1 MIDTRMSKMT
11 AARRAGWLVGASA
24 LAFGLA
30 APALAQTAPEQ
41 ETPPD
46 AAQPQDPDAA
56 LPQDDAADAIV
67 VTGLRASLPSAQA
80 INRNSGHFV
89 DSVPAIYT
97 GKRWEERRVA
107 QECVSTGRTRWAPTP
122 NKNRKN
128 L

>member
-67 VTGLRASLPSAQA
+67 VTGLRASLASAQA
-80 INRNSGHFV
+80 IKRNSGQFV
-89 DSVPAIYT
+89 DSVTAIDI
-97 GKRWEERRVA
+97 GQLPDKNVA
-107 QECVSTGRTRWAPTP
+107 ED
-122 NKNRKN
+122 RKSPRLN
-128 L
+128 SSN

>member
-30 APALAQTAPEQ
+30 ASALAQTAPEQ

-67 VTGLRASLPSAQA
+67 VNVLRASLASAQA
-80 INRNSGHFV
+80 NKRHRGKFV
-89 DSVPAIYT
+89 DAAT
-97 GKRWEERRVA
+97 ANEKGKRPDKNVTA
-107 QECVSTGRTRWAPTP
+107 APTSTSG
-122 NKNRKN
+122 KNGTATCRGRR
-128 L
+128 